1 MKDKEDKSKSLGYA
15 FCTFENRDTALKCLR
30 VLNNHPSIFSK
41 EKRPIVEFA
50 VENAKAVKLLAD
62 RRERILKKKELQS
75 TITGQ
80 DEENAV
86 VEKKKKKLRP
96 WQEAM

>member
-1 MKDKEDKSKSLGYA
+1 MLVIVYNGIPKFTPTFFSLGYA
-15 FCTFENRDTALKCLR
+15 FCTFENHDVALKCLR

-62 RRERILKKKELQS
+62 RRK
-75 TITGQ
+75 
-80 DEENAV
+80 DF
-86 VEKKKKKLRP
+86 P
-96 WQEAM
+96 

>member
-1 MKDKEDKSKSLGYA
+1 MVFPYSSTFFSLGYA
-15 FCTFENRDTALKCLR
+15 FCTFENHDVALKCLR

-62 RRERILKKKELQS
+62 RRKDFAILS
-75 TITGQ
+75 I
-80 DEENAV
+80 
-86 VEKKKKKLRP
+86 
-96 WQEAM
+96 

>member
-1 MKDKEDKSKSLGYA
+1 MLKTSLLMQNNYIVQFIIVFPNSHRLVFSLGYA
-15 FCTFENRDTALKCLR
+15 FCTFENHDVALKCLR

-62 RRERILKKKELQS
+62 RRK
-75 TITGQ
+75 
-80 DEENAV
+80 DF
-86 VEKKKKKLRP
+86 P
-96 WQEAM
+96 

>member
-1 MKDKEDKSKSLGYA
+1 MYYYFLSLGYA
-15 FCTFENRDTALKCLR
+15 FCTFENHDTALKCLR

-62 RRERILKKKELQS
+62 RRNDLVIFFEVIYRMRIPC
-75 TITGQ
+75 I
-80 DEENAV
+80 
-86 VEKKKKKLRP
+86 
-96 WQEAM
+96 